1 MTLREEF
8 ENEVKNNKGGI
19 SVLFETSNQHYI
31 DWLEN
36 KVKGNGVLADVMAM
50 LPSIDDAGVIAANV
64 ASNVK
69 PKLTAKEEAF
79 MIAGFTECVKYL
91 RGQGKGN

>member
-36 KVKGNGVLADVMAM
+36 KVKALSQHDVSGRSEQ
-50 LPSIDDAGVIAANV
+50 LSCDKCKFNCKTWDDNHPC
-64 ASNVK
+64 ASCCDFDNYQV
-69 PKLTAKEEAF
+69 T
-79 MIAGFTECVKYL
+79 
-91 RGQGKGN
+91 

>member
-8 ENEVKNNKGGI
+8 ENEVKSNKEGI

-36 KVKGNGVLADVMAM
+36 KVKTLNQHDVI
-50 LPSIDDAGVIAANV
+50 LSSPSKK
-64 ASNVK
+64 SK
-69 PKLTAKEEAF
+69 
-79 MIAGFTECVKYL
+79 
-91 RGQGKGN
+91 

>member
-36 KVKGNGVLADVMAM
+36 KVKALVQDYV
-50 LPSIDDAGVIAANV
+50 SISLKRVKKY
-64 ASNVK
+64 ASHQHFRGSINE
-69 PKLTAKEEAF
+69 PLIEFEDWKE
-79 MIAGFTECVKYL
+79 
-91 RGQGKGN
+91 ND